1 MDRRIQLPQELIDT
15 IFENLEDDKWTLR
28 RCSLVCSSWLLSTHR
43 RLFRRIVLL
52 PLYNSSPRPLFYGQR
67 LHNLLLMSPH
77 IATYI
82 RELEL
87 YEGQSIKGLAWIGSD
102 QSLPLVLGM
111 LKDLTR
117 IELQRLEWN
126 LVPPALRQSI
136 QNVLALPSLQFLKME
151 HSNFASLEDFSSL
164 LSHAKSLTDLSL
176 GDIDTHY
183 RFWEPLSL
191 EGSSQRRDT
200 KEQEV
205 YSHRRT
211 HLLNLRLISN
221 NYSWFVDWLLGS
233 QSPLD
238 VSRIQTLHID
248 YIYPSKVHTVNR
260 LLHAIGD
267 SLKCFKFEPPT
278 RHWSES
284 SEFI

>member
-15 IFENLEDDKWTLR
+15 IIENLEDGGWSLR
-28 RCSLVCSSWLLSTHR
+28 GCSLVCSSWLLSTRR

-52 PLYNSSPRPLFYGQR
+52 PLYNSSPRPLLYGRR
-67 LHNLLLMSPH
+67 LHNLLLKSPH

-82 RELEL
+82 RELKL
-87 YEGQSIKGLAWIGSD
+87 YEGQSIKGETWIGSD

-117 IELQRLEWN
+117 IELRRLEWN
-126 LVPPALRQSI
+126 ALPPALRQSI

-151 HSNFASLEDFSSL
+151 HSNFATLGDFSRL

-176 GDIDTHY
+176 GDINTFH
-183 RFWEPLSL
+183 RFWKPLSL
-191 EGSSQRRDT
+191 EGSSQGRDA

-211 HLLNLRLISN
+211 HLLDLHLITGD
-221 NYSWFVDWLLGS
+221 SWFVDWILGS

-238 VSRIQTLHID
+238 VSRVQTLRID
-248 YIYPSKVHTVNR
+248 YMYLSQVHTVNC
-260 LLHAIGD
+260 LLHVIGD
-267 SLKCFKFEPPT
+267 SLKCFKFNPPM
-278 RHWSES
+278 RLWSES

>member
-1 MDRRIQLPQELIDT
+1 MDKRIQLPQELIDT
-15 IFENLEDDKWTLR
+15 IIENLGEWALR
-28 RCSLVCSSWLLSTHR
+28 SCSLVCSSWLLSTRR
-43 RLFRRIVLL
+43 RLFPRIVLV
-52 PLYNSSPRPLFYGQR
+52 PPHNSGPRPLLYGQR
-67 LHNLLLMSPH
+67 LHNLLLKSPH

-87 YEGQSIKGLAWIGSD
+87 YEGQSIKDLAWIGSD

-117 IELQRLEWN
+117 IELRRLEWN
-126 LVPPALRQSI
+126 TLPPALRQSI

-151 HSNFASLEDFSSL
+151 HSNFASLDDFSAL

-176 GDIDTHY
+176 GDINTHH

-191 EGSSQRRDT
+191 EGSSQRRDA
-200 KEQEV
+200 KEPEV

-211 HLLNLRLISN
+211 PLLNLHLITDDF
-221 NYSWFVDWLLGS
+221 SWFVDWVLGS

-238 VSRIQTLHID
+238 VSRVHTLHLN
-248 YIYPSKVHTVNR
+248 YICPSAVHNVNR

-267 SLKCFKFEPPT
+267 SLKCFKFYPP
-278 RHWSES
+278 RRRRSES